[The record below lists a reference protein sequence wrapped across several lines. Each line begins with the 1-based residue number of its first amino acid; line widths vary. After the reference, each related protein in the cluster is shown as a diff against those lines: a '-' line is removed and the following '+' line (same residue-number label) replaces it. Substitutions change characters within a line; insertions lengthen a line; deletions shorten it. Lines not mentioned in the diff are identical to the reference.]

1 MKIIEFI
8 YINFYIYI
16 KTLKFWRLP
25 TPVSALIHAATM
37 VTAGVFLVIRSSFI
51 FENSYN
57 VLIFISFIG
66 GFTCLFSGLIGVF
79 QFDIKKIVAY
89 STCSQLGYMFF
100 SCGMSNYNVG
110 LFHLFNHAFF
120 KALLFL
126 SMGSIIHA
134 LCDEQDI
141 RKMGGILRFLPITY
155 VMVFIGSLSLMALPF
170 LTGYYSKDF
179 LLEFIFSVYTVDS
192 FFIYFLGVFSAFLTA
207 FYSFR
212 LIYWVFFSYS
222 NKYKFYY
229 LFLNEWNFYMI
240 LPMSI
245 LSICS
250 IFVGYLF
257 YDSFLGIGSLFWG
270 NSIYVNFLN
279 YSIIDAEFSLFLM
292 KFIPLFITLLGILSF
307 FIINKFLW
315 DFFFYYFFKNNYIW
329 FIYYFFNKALFFDY
343 IINNVFLNYLLK
355 LSYFYVYKY
364 IEKGVFE
371 FFGPILIYIFFNKIY
386 NELKFLN
393 SGLVYNYIFLI
404 LWSMIIFIILFEFI
418 FLFNIGLILIF
429 IFGFFFIFKIKNMDY
444 LGNQR

>member
-1 MKIIEFI
+1 
-8 YINFYIYI
+8 
-16 KTLKFWRLP
+16 
-25 TPVSALIHAATM
+25 
-37 VTAGVFLVIRSSFI
+37 
-51 FENSYN
+51 
-57 VLIFISFIG
+57 
-66 GFTCLFSGLIGVF
+66 
-79 QFDIKKIVAY
+79 
-89 STCSQLGYMFF
+89 
-100 SCGMSNYNVG
+100 
-110 LFHLFNHAFF
+110 
-120 KALLFL
+120 
-126 SMGSIIHA
+126 
-134 LCDEQDI
+134 
-141 RKMGGILRFLPITY
+141 
-155 VMVFIGSLSLMALPF
+155 
-170 LTGYYSKDF
+170 
-179 LLEFIFSVYTVDS
+179 
-192 FFIYFLGVFSAFLTA
+192 
-207 FYSFR
+207 
-212 LIYWVFFSYS
+212 
-222 NKYKFYY
+222 

-257 YDSFLGIGSLFWG
+257 YDSFLGIGSMFWG
-270 NSIYVNFLN
+270 NSIYINLLN
-279 YSIIDAEFSLFLM
+279 YSILDAEFSLFLI
-292 KFIPLFITLLGILSF
+292 KFMPLIITLLGILSF

-371 FFGPILIYIFFNKIY
+371 FFGPILIYIFFSKIY

-393 SGLVYNYIFLI
+393 SGLIYNYIFLI